1 MPVLNQHYLIPC
13 CYCNQTGQVLTN
25 GMKLLCRVFCV
36 INGLDDSRNS
46 GEAKAS
52 DDQRQKGLENHHLA
66 TAARGQLEANVNHIS
81 DLFGLSYACY
91 TRRLTETFDSDFQC
105 VILFKQIFIFALL
118 EVF

>member
-1 MPVLNQHYLIPC
+1 MAVLNQQYLIPC
-13 CYCNQTGQVLTN
+13 CDCNQTGQVLTN

-91 TRRLTETFDSDFQC
+91 TRRLTETFDSGFQC
-105 VILFKQIFIFALL
+105 VILFKQTLSLL
-118 EVF
+118 C